1 MFSKKQILI
10 LGQPN
15 EIKDMQLKV

>member
-1 MFSKKQILI
+1 LI

-15 EIKDMQLKV
+15 KIKDMQLKV